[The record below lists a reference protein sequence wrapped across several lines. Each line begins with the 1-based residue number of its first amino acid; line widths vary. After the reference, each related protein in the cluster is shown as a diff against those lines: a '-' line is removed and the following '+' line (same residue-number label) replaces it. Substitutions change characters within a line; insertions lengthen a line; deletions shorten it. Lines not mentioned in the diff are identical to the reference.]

1 MSRIGD
7 SERRAA
13 EAAVAW
19 AAAEGWNPGIDDAE
33 RFLRA
38 DPEAFL
44 ATERG
49 GEIAATVSCALYGER
64 YAFIGL
70 YIVRPELRG
79 SGIGTELFERALD
92 RAAGRAV
99 GLDGV
104 PAQQG
109 SYERHGFDL
118 AHRNVRWR
126 ARAVAAER
134 PAGLAELASVPF
146 DELIAY
152 DAGVFGAERSHFL
165 GAWIERPPGQALACV
180 ANGELAG
187 YGVVRECGA
196 GVKVGPLFAD
206 DPEIAEL
213 LLTGLVAA
221 TGPARDVFLDVP
233 AANGPA
239 TELAEAWGTEPVF
252 ETARMY
258 RNGRPPE
265 DTARVFGVTTFEFG

>member
-1 MSRIGD
+1 M
-7 SERRAA
+7 E
-13 EAAVAW
+13 V
-19 AAAEGWNPGIDDAE
+19 
-33 RFLRA
+33 
-38 DPEAFL
+38 
-44 ATERG
+44 
-49 GEIAATVSCALYGER
+49 V
-64 YAFIGL
+64 
-70 YIVRPELRG
+70 
-79 SGIGTELFERALD
+79 
-92 RAAGRAV
+92 
-99 GLDGV
+99 
-104 PAQQG
+104 
-109 SYERHGFDL
+109 
-118 AHRNVRWR
+118 
-126 ARAVAAER
+126 
-134 PAGLAELASVPF
+134 
-146 DELIAY
+146 
-152 DAGVFGAERSHFL
+152 GVFGAERSHFL